1 MVIELVDD
9 ENINYKKIYPNKKV
23 LRVINKIDK
32 FENKDV
38 GLLGISLKTKTNL
51 ENLEEALIKTA
62 FGSSKP
68 NMRSFSARSR
78 HLGLLRECYK
88 EIEAANVID
97 IEDSIELFAE
107 HLKLGSL
114 KLGQIKNPYSSDDLL
129 GDIFANFCIGK

>member
-1 MVIELVDD
+1 M
-9 ENINYKKIYPNKKV
+9 
-23 LRVINKIDK
+23 
-32 FENKDV
+32 
-38 GLLGISLKTKTNL
+38 LGISLKTKTNL